1 MANIANNTYLFYG
14 DKDELVKCHEMIN
27 DIMRVIGS
35 NKSWVKPDVLRI
47 NPEWVNYI
55 DDINPGVDDRFYMGT
70 ESKWY
75 GNPVYWHDW
84 VKSNFTNLAVA
95 FRCEEPMMGIFD
107 QIDPDNMLPDVV
119 WVSGNGISEDDLS
132 KLPPAVRDCVGKYVD
147 DTYYVANTFR
157 RDELFNS
164 NFEPSDLPDSIG
176 VQEYNNLTYEELIKE
191 DEQLSGLRDTLVA
204 MHSS

>member
-14 DKDELVKCHEMIN
+14 DKDELVKCHEMLN
-27 DIMRVIGS
+27 DIYEKVDS
-35 NKSWVKPDVLRI
+35 NKSWVEPDLLRI

-55 DDINPGVDDRFYMGT
+55 DDINPGVDDCFYMGT

-75 GNPVYWHDW
+75 GNPRYWHDW

-95 FRCEEPMMGIFD
+95 FRCEEPMMGIFN

-147 DTYYVANTFR
+147 DTYYVANTFL

-164 NFEPSDLPDSIG
+164 NFEPSDLPDSIS
-176 VQEYNNLTYEELIKE
+176 VQEYNNLTYEDLYYKE
-191 DEQLSGLRDTLVA
+191 FKGR
-204 MHSS
+204 

>member
-14 DKDELVKCHEMIN
+14 DKDELVKCHEMLN
-27 DIMRVIGS
+27 DIYEKVGS
-35 NKSWVKPDVLRI
+35 NKSWVKPDLLRI

-55 DDINPGVDDRFYMGT
+55 DDINPGVDSCFYMGT

-75 GNPVYWHDW
+75 GNPRYWHDW

-95 FRCEEPMMGIFD
+95 FRCEEPMMGIFN

-132 KLPPAVRDCVGKYVD
+132 KLPPAVRDCVGEYVD
-147 DTYYVANTFR
+147 DTYYVANAFR

-164 NFEPSDLPDSIG
+164 NFKPSDLPDSIR
-176 VQEYNNLTYEELIKE
+176 VQEYTDLTYEKLIKE
-191 DEQLSGLRDTLVA
+191 DEQLSGLRDILVA

>member
-132 KLPPAVRDCVGKYVD
+132 KLPPAVRDCVGEYVD
-147 DTYYVANTFR
+147 NTYYVANTFH

-204 MHSS
+204 MHSF